1 MNIKDIIQYA
11 VYTKYNTNPN
21 VLGTMLTAV
30 GVSNKAKDE
39 IIKYAVRTKY
49 NLNPNDLYTMI
60 INGIPEESEESEESG
75 GSENSEESED
85 SEDSEDSEILVYSHV
100 TFRNDERDDSIPVT
114 FSIYDSIA
122 LTTPKMTVS
131 VSAAEKSKTIEVP
144 STWCIV
150 CTNGSVLWAGGMT
163 KQTVEKDGESI
174 DVYVNIEDYSE
185 ITGTIQVA

>member
-75 GSENSEESED
+75 GSEDSEE

-122 LTTPKMTVS
+122 LTAPKMIVS

-144 STWCIV
+144 NTWCIV

-185 ITGTIQVA
+185 ITGTIQVS